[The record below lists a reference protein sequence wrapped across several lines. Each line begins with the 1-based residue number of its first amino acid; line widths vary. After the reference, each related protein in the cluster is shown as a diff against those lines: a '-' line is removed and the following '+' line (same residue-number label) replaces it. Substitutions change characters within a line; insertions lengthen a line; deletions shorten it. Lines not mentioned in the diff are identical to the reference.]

1 MLSLVFFAI
10 LHLNIQTITLIFI
23 TKKVRAIMGRLSG
36 KIAIVTGAANGIGKS
51 ISELF
56 AQEGAKVVLTDIDT
70 LAGENTTKGIKDMG
84 GEAIFINHDASSPED
99 WNRVFDT
106 TLETY
111 GGIHILVNNAGIG
124 EKSDLETMVF
134 EEWRKILAIN
144 LDSVFLGTQLG
155 IRHIKKYG
163 GGSII
168 NMSSI
173 AGFVGTDDLPAY
185 TASKAGIRYFTKS
198 AALHCGQ
205 RKYNIRVNSI
215 HPGSTR
221 TRAGVLYLEQKTGLK
236 GDDIDKEM
244 ESVIPMGRICEPSD
258 IAQGALFLASDESL
272 MVNGT
277 ELVIDGGMIAG

>member
-1 MLSLVFFAI
+1 
-10 LHLNIQTITLIFI
+10 
-23 TKKVRAIMGRLSG
+23 MGRLSG
-36 KIAIVTGAANGIGKS
+36 KIAIVTGAAHGIGKS

-56 AQEGAKVVLTDIDT
+56 AKEDAKVVVTDIDKVV
-70 LAGENTTKGIKDMG
+70 GEDTVKGIMGAG
-84 GEAIFINHDASSPED
+84 GESIFISHDASSQDD

-106 TLETY
+106 TIETY
-111 GGIHILVNNAGIG
+111 GKVHILVNNAGIG
-124 EKSDLETMVF
+124 EKSDLETMPL

-144 LDSVFLGTQLG
+144 LDSTFLGTQLA
-155 IRHIKKYG
+155 IRHLKNYG

-173 AGFVGTDDLPAY
+173 AGFTGTEDLPAY
-185 TASKAGIRYFTKS
+185 TASKAGIRYFTKC

-236 GDDIDKEM
+236 GDAIDKEM
-244 ESVIPMGRICEPSD
+244 EKVIPMGKICEPSD
-258 IAQGALFLASDESL
+258 IAAGALFLASEDSK
-272 MVNGT
+272 MVTGT
-277 ELVIDGGMIAG
+277 ELVIDGGMLAG

>member
-1 MLSLVFFAI
+1 
-10 LHLNIQTITLIFI
+10 
-23 TKKVRAIMGRLSG
+23 MGRLSG

-56 AQEGAKVVLTDIDT
+56 AREDARVVVTDIEKE
-70 LAGENTTKGIKDMG
+70 AGENTVKGIKDSG
-84 GEAIFINHDASSPED
+84 GEAIFMNHDASNQED
-99 WNRVFDT
+99 WNRVFET

-111 GGIHILVNNAGIG
+111 REIHILVNNAGIG
-124 EKSDLETMVF
+124 EKSDLEFMEL
-134 EEWRKILAIN
+134 EEWRRVLAIN
-144 LDSVFLGTQLG
+144 LDSTFLGTQLG

-173 AGFVGTDDLPAY
+173 AGFTGTEDLPAY
-185 TASKAGIRYFTKS
+185 TASKAGIRYFTKC

-236 GDDIDKEM
+236 GDAIDKEM
-244 ESVIPMGRICEPSD
+244 EKVVPMGKICEPSD
-258 IAQGALFLASDESL
+258 IAAGALFLASDDSL

-277 ELVIDGGMIAG
+277 ELVIDGGMLAG